1 MAHEISLG
9 INSKFVLHKDVEVD
23 VKADGT
29 KLGTLLISK
38 GNIEWLPAGNH
49 VNKYRLSWKKL
60 AELMEAE
67 GRQVKIAK

>member
-23 VKADGT
+23 VKADGA

-38 GNIEWLPAGNH
+38 GNIEWLPAGHH
-49 VNKYRLSWKKL
+49 VNKYRLSWKDL
-60 AELMEAE
+60 AALMESQ
-67 GRQVKIAK
+67 GRQVKVK

>member
-9 INSKFVLHKDVEVD
+9 INSKFVLNKDVEVD
-23 VKADGT
+23 VKADGS
-29 KLGTLLISK
+29 KLGTFSK

-67 GRQVKIAK
+67 GQEVKIAK